1 MPATRTSAFDHIR
14 PRPVSRI
21 PDLAPAPGRKRTAEA
36 LEAAFGLSADAA
48 RTIADAMVDHGQA
61 RDSIR
66 NPERRRVPGGELIMV
81 AADAWAARL
90 GYDPANMRTAQ
101 NQVHPFAVTPGTGAE
116 NSRFAP
122 VRPATSDPSGR
133 PELIAEVDSRPHL
146 EWGYGRAADFV
157 LANNNWTGSIAA
169 QGVMETVWVTA
180 VRYRHA
186 DDGSELVVPQSEEGS
201 SRVTATHHNMA
212 KALPFDSAAAI
223 YDLKDQTLRSWIGQ
237 INDRLD
243 LGTLGPEWE
252 VAARAFIVPALFI
265 VGFDPAD
272 PADAPPFHVAVKSLV
287 ALRHVDPPAP
297 WGEAAEME
305 ALADGVLDELERR
318 RILRHDKR
326 RWLAGSMT
334 REESA
339 ASHFSDN
346 PAVRAAHIVDL
357 FTSSD
362 PKYQQ
367 AIRAAVTAQ
376 STRRQI
382 RNKLKDQMAAA
393 LIMRAVADGNHNR
406 ERIRKYLRDGVGQDW
421 HRRPWRATQR
431 PVDELE
437 AAALTEVGALE
448 SIDAEPGPASLEL
461 AARAMFPLI
470 TGLHLHA
477 DRGTANNDQPDRRN
491 PGQVLDAMRRTPG
504 GVHQLARAL
513 RDNAAGHRVLLVDE
527 NGQPELDGTRTRIVL
542 DKDLRARFPHGS
554 KAPRP
559 TGPADTSAKKLKGK
573 IADLSEA
580 IGKLTE
586 ALNEV
591 SKVSGDRGGSLVE
604 EEGIASTYATAW
616 ISDLE
621 EAKNRL
627 MRWKVIS
634 DLRAPALPA
643 DDVENEIDI
652 ATLTVD
658 DLDRLDD
665 EQLAEVADELGCDV
679 DADAGREELL
689 DTVAECLLEKA
700 DPDEDGDSGAFISDA
715 EDAATEPAGRG

>member
-1 MPATRTSAFDHIR
+1 MPTTRTSAFDHIR
-14 PRPVSRI
+14 PRPVARI

-36 LEAAFGLSADAA
+36 LEATFGLSAEAA
-48 RTIADAMVDHGQA
+48 RTMADAMVDHSQA

-122 VRPATSDPSGR
+122 IRPATSEPSGR
-133 PELIAEVDSRPHL
+133 PELIAEVASRPHL
-146 EWGYGRAADFV
+146 EWGYGRAAEFV
-157 LANNNWTGSIAA
+157 LANNNCTASIAA
-169 QGVMETVWVTA
+169 QGVMEAVWVTA

-186 DDGSELVVPQSEEGS
+186 DDGSELVVAQSEEGS
-201 SRVTATHHNMA
+201 SRVTATHYNMA
-212 KALPFDSAAAI
+212 KALPVDSATVV
-223 YDLKDQTLRSWIGQ
+223 YDLKDQTLRSWISQ

-265 VGFDPAD
+265 VGFDAAD

-393 LIMRAVADGNHNR
+393 LIMRAVADGDHNR

-421 HRRPWRATQR
+421 HRRPWKATQR
-431 PVDELE
+431 PIDELE
-437 AAALTEVGALE
+437 AAALTEVGALQ

-504 GVHQLARAL
+504 GVRQLTRAL

-527 NGQPELDGTRTRIVL
+527 NGQPELDGTRTKIVR
-542 DKDLRARFPHGS
+542 DKDLRVRFPHGS

-559 TGPADTSAKKLKGK
+559 TGPADTPAKVLKGK

-591 SKVSGDRGGSLVE
+591 SKVSSDRGGSLVE

-616 ISDLE
+616 IHELE
-621 EAKNRL
+621 EAKTRL
-627 MRWKVIS
+627 MTWKVIS
-634 DLRAPALPA
+634 DLRAPVLPTG
-643 DDVENEIDI
+643 DVENEIDI

-689 DTVAECLLEKA
+689 DAVAEGLLEEA
-700 DPDEDGDSGAFISDA
+700 ARHEDGGSDA
-715 EDAATEPAGRG
+715 IINGAEGAAAEPAGRG